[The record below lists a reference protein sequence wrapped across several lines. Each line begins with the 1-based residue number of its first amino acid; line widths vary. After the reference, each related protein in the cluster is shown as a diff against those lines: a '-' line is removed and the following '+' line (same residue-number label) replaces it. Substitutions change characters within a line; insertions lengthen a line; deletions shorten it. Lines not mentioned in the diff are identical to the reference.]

1 MERQINKLEEAEKNL
16 QRVFDEME
24 LKRVS
29 IEIFRNMSNLFIIV
43 DLDGKIIFWNENW
56 ERVFGFGAPE
66 LYKSYLFDFVAP
78 EDKEAT
84 LKAFSGVVASDGKTI
99 QKPFRNQYISKDG
112 KRIPLEWAANS
123 PSYGSCIVAQ
133 ARVLR

>member
-66 LYKSYLFDFVAP
+66 LYK
-78 EDKEAT
+78 EAT